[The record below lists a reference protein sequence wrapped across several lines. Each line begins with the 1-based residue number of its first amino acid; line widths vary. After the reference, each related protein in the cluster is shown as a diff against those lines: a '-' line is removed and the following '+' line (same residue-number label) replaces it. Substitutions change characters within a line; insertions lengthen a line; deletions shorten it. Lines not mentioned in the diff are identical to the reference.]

1 MNTQDWPQARTNL
14 LDYTHYY
21 LVGIKG
27 VAMTSLAQCLLD
39 AGKQVRGSDLAESFV
54 TQPLLDAHSITIDTS
69 FETALPEQTECVI
82 YTSAHHA
89 QKNPQVAA
97 AVTQGI
103 PVWTQAEAIASIA
116 NQKEVIAVCGVGGKS
131 TISAMIAWILEK
143 AWQDGQISQPPSYSI
158 GVGSIPGM
166 AQTGALRSDSRYF
179 VIEADEYVT
188 EPELARTGELHIP
201 RFAYLQ
207 PSIIVCPNLRY
218 DHPDVYTGLD
228 HTIDT
233 FRRFFSLL
241 DAKKNQHNS
250 SVDTAAKSYQS
261 PSTLILH
268 SNDDI
273 LMTFANEF
281 AHTYQVITYGTKNQP
296 NIELSSISFSPG
308 KTKGLLNA
316 KNPQEKTQK
325 TDLPLELAIPGE
337 YNLLNA
343 TAALTAAKVAGV
355 SLENGAKYLQQFH
368 STKRRAE
375 FIGEKNGVR
384 YYDDYAHHPS
394 ELAAVIEAFQNW
406 YPNQRVLFAFQPHTY
421 SRTKELFTDFVTSLS
436 LAHEVVLLDIFA
448 SARESID
455 TTITSEMVAQEI
467 NATTVHTI
475 PELKKYLTQT
485 LKPGDVCVT
494 LGAGDIYQVHDLI
507 VNTSQSS
514 FVSEIQQAF
523 PDLTFH
529 ETYPLAQKTYFKMG
543 GPAQVYVEI
552 SDEDSIAKVFAWCT
566 NKNIPVT
573 LFGGASNVIVG
584 DEGVQ
589 GLVIHLTN
597 TYCELVSDSKTKILV
612 GAGTKTALM
621 VGKTVQ
627 LGLTG
632 LEYFLGVPGTVGG
645 AIYNN
650 AHYLESLIGTHIT
663 RVKIAQKDGT
673 TKWLSNEECEFGYDS
688 SRFHTSKEIILAAEF
703 DLTAGNA
710 ETSKNLIAEATRYR
724 AQTQPLG
731 APSSGCIFQNTPNT
745 PKLRELFP
753 QFKERAYIGGGFL
766 IDQAGLKGK
775 TIGGVSVSHKHAAFI
790 INDGTGTAAQVQEL
804 IWLIKQEVKKQF
816 DVDLKEEVFLLK

>member
-1 MNTQDWPQARTNL
+1 MQTNTWPLARTTL
-14 LDYTHYY
+14 LEYTHFY

-39 AGKQVRGSDLAESFV
+39 AGKQVRGSDLADSFV
-54 TQPLLDAHSITIDTS
+54 TQPLLDAHSLSIDTS
-69 FETALPEQTECVI
+69 FDTPLPDETECVI

-89 QKNPQVAA
+89 QKNPQVVAA
-97 AVTQGI
+97 LQRGI

-143 AWQDGQISQPPSYSI
+143 AWQDGSIVQPPSYSV
-158 GVGSIPGM
+158 GVGSIPGLK
-166 AQTGALRSDSRYF
+166 QTGTFRQDSRYF

-188 EPELARTGELHIP
+188 EPELARTGELHVP

-207 PSIIVCPNLRY
+207 PSIIVCPNIRY
-218 DHPDVYTGLD
+218 DHPDVYTSLD

-233 FRRFFSLL
+233 FRRFFSQL
-241 DAKKNQHNS
+241 DIKKNKKDSISDAQA
-250 SVDTAAKSYQS
+250 TLQS
-261 PSTLILH
+261 PPTLILH

-273 LMTFANEF
+273 LMTFADELSNI
-281 AHTYQVITYGTKNQP
+281 YQVITYGTQNHP
-296 NIELSSISFSPG
+296 DIELTDITFRPG
-308 KTKGLLNA
+308 KTKGVL
-316 KNPQEKTQK
+316 KTKVSPTDSK
-325 TDLPLELAIPGE
+325 TTTIPIELAIPGE

-343 TAALTAAKVAGV
+343 TAALCAAKIAGV
-355 SLENGAKYLQQFH
+355 APENGAKYLQEFR

-394 ELAAVIEAFQNW
+394 ELSAVIQAFQNW

-421 SRTKELFTDFVTSLS
+421 SRTKQLFTEFVQSLS
-436 LAHEVVLLDIFA
+436 LAREVVLLDIFA
-448 SARESID
+448 SARESFD
-455 TTITSEMVAQEI
+455 TTISSEMIAHKI
-467 NATTVHTI
+467 NARTVHTI
-475 PELKKYLTQT
+475 PELKEYLTQT

-494 LGAGDIYQVHDLI
+494 LGAGDIYEVHDLI
-507 VNTSQSS
+507 SS
-514 FVSEIQQAF
+514 SSSATFTPEIQLAF
-523 PDLTFH
+523 PTLSFQ
-529 ETYPLAQKTYFKMG
+529 ENYPLAQKTYFKIG

-552 SDEDSIAKVFAWCT
+552 ADESLVGEVFAWCT
-566 NKNIPVT
+566 QKNIPVT
-573 LFGGASNVIVG
+573 IFGGASNVLVA
-584 DEGVQ
+584 DEGIQ

-597 TYCELVSDSKTKILV
+597 NYCELVSNSKTKIQV
-612 GAGTKTALM
+612 GAGMKTALL

-650 AHYLESLIGTHIT
+650 AHYLEHLIGTYVT
-663 RVKIAQKDGT
+663 RVKIAQNDGT
-673 TKWLSNEECEFGYDS
+673 IIWLSHDQCDFGYDT
-688 SRFHTSKEIILAAEF
+688 SRFHTTDEIILAVEF
-703 DLTAGNA
+703 ELAPGDTQ
-710 ETSKNLIAEATRYR
+710 TSKDLIAEATRYR

-745 PKLRELFP
+745 PRLRELFP
-753 QFKERAYIGGGFL
+753 QFQERAFVGGGFL
-766 IDQAGLKGK
+766 IDQAGLKGT

-790 INDGTGTAAQVQEL
+790 VNDGTGTAAQVKEL
-804 IWLIKQEVKKQF
+804 ISLIKQEVKKKF
-816 DVDLKEEVFLLK
+816 GVELKEEVFLLK